1 MKNIGV
7 VKEYNGFYG
16 KIENLKGDNYI
27 LLKKEIMGNDQIN
40 KLDVVSFVPE
50 NYTKDDIDEKI
61 ARFVKKLEK
70 ENIKVR

>member
-1 MKNIGV
+1 MKDIGV

-16 KIENLKGDNYI
+16 KIENLNGDKYI
-27 LLKKEIMGNDQIN
+27 LLKKEIKGNEQIN

-50 NYTKDDIDEKI
+50 NYKKNDIDEKI

-70 ENIKVR
+70 SNIKIR